1 MNTET
6 LVKYRSKNKVVIT
19 MDIEH
24 YEKLCKGYNR
34 LRRALN
40 MMTETNDLY
49 LSDMRNLDDL
59 SYAMQC
65 LGFERGENY
74 WSDVTLPKEQKK

>member
-1 MNTET
+1 MSTDT
-6 LVKYRSKNKVVIT
+6 SVKYRSKNKVVIT

>member
-1 MNTET
+1 VATDT

-65 LGFERGENY
+65 LGFERGKNY

>member
-1 MNTET
+1 MSTDT
-6 LVKYRSKNKVVIT
+6 SVKYRSKNKVVIT
-19 MDIEH
+19 INIEH
-24 YEKLCKGYNR
+24 YEKLCKGYNE

-65 LGFERGENY
+65 LGFERGKNY

>member
-1 MNTET
+1 
-6 LVKYRSKNKVVIT
+6 
-19 MDIEH
+19 MDIEY

>member
-1 MNTET
+1 MSTDT
-6 LVKYRSKNKVVIT
+6 SVKYRSKNKVVIT
-19 MDIEH
+19 MDIEN
-24 YEKLCKGYNR
+24 YEKLCKGYNK

-59 SYAMQC
+59 SYAMQY
-65 LGFERGENY
+65 LGFERGKNY

>member
-1 MNTET
+1 VATDT

-19 MDIEH
+19 MDIEN
-24 YEKLCKGYNR
+24 YEKLCKGYNK

-59 SYAMQC
+59 SYAMQY
-65 LGFERGENY
+65 LGFERGKNY